1 MPCKDCAASSKNKMM
16 QKILAFAVGIEGG
29 VSIHNYLGVQ
39 EEIVTWSCYRAGDA
53 SYIDGMDDA
62 GNVRRGYKFPKPV
75 EAAAW
80 LYRFCEDN
88 EGWFLR

>member
-1 MPCKDCAASSKNKMM
+1 MPCKDCAASSKNAMM
-16 QKILAFAVGIEGG
+16 QKILALAVGIEGG

-39 EEIVTWSCYRAGDA
+39 EEVVTWSCYRVGDT
-53 SYIDGMDDA
+53 SYIDGMDGA
-62 GNVRRGYKFPKPV
+62 GNTRRGYKFPKPA